1 MQERDAYI
9 ALNMVPGV
17 GAVLVRHG
25 VATLGT
31 AAALFEAGPAALAEV
46 RGVGTARA
54 DTLASELATPDW
66 RGEKARAE
74 AAGVRLVT
82 FVDPE
87 YPAFLK
93 EIHDPPL
100 VLYVQGDPGAMGFSA
115 VAVVG
120 TRAPTVYGRETAR
133 RFGFQLAQAG
143 ITVVS
148 GLARGVD
155 TEAHHGALQAKGR
168 TVAVIGS
175 ALDALYPAENRDL
188 AARIAA
194 EGGAVVSEY
203 PFGRQ
208 ADRQTFPMRNRIV
221 SGLCGGVLVVEA
233 GLTSGTLITANQA
246 LDQGRSVMA
255 VPGRIDSPAAQ
266 GCHRLIRQGAK
277 LVESLDDI
285 LEELQTLPG
294 ARRASVRPTPEQA
307 PRPVA
312 ARQDQPSA
320 PHGGSGPAA
329 PAPAPVL
336 DDAERALLATLGHEE
351 MSVEGLIHASGLPA
365 GVVGARL
372 MGLEMKRLVRR
383 LPGHML
389 KATRG

>member
-1 MQERDAYI
+1 MQEREAYI

-17 GAVLVRHG
+17 GAVLVRNG
-25 VATLGT
+25 VARLGS
-31 AAALFEAGPAALAEV
+31 AVAMLRAGPDALAPI
-46 RGVGTARA
+46 RGVGAARSE
-54 DTLASELATPDW
+54 TLATELAVPDWRSELAQ
-66 RGEKARAE
+66 AE
-74 AAGVRLVT
+74 RVGIRLVT

-100 VLYVQGDPGAMGFSA
+100 VLYVQGDPGALGFAA

-120 TRAPTVYGRETAR
+120 TRSPSTYGRETAR
-133 RFGFQLAQAG
+133 RMAFQLAQAG
-143 ITVVS
+143 VTVVS
-148 GLARGVD
+148 GLARGID
-155 TEAHHGALQAKGR
+155 TEAHLGALQAKGR

-175 ALDALYPAENRDL
+175 ALDAIYPAENRAL
-188 AARIAA
+188 AARIAS

-246 LDQGRSVMA
+246 LEQGRSVMA
-255 VPGRIDSPAAQ
+255 VPGRIDSPGAQ

-277 LVESLDDI
+277 LAESLDDI
-285 LEELQTLPG
+285 LEELQQLPG
-294 ARRASVRPTPEQA
+294 AKPAHPSLTDTSAGPD
-307 PRPVA
+307 A
-312 ARQDQPSA
+312 ARQGRDSA
-320 PHGGSGPAA
+320 TAAAAARVAA
-329 PAPAPVL
+329 PPL
-336 DDAERALLATLGHEE
+336 DAMEKALLEALGDEE
-351 MSVEGLIHASGLPA
+351 LSVDALIQASGLPA
-365 GVVGARL
+365 GAVGARL

-383 LPGHML
+383 LPGHLL
-389 KATRG
+389 KAVRA

>member
-1 MQERDAYI
+1 
-9 ALNMVPGV
+9 L
-17 GAVLVRHG
+17 
-25 VATLGT
+25 
-31 AAALFEAGPAALAEV
+31 AAV
-46 RGVGTARA
+46 RGVGAARA
-54 DTLASELATPDW
+54 ETLAAELAAPDWRSELAQ
-66 RGEKARAE
+66 AE
-74 AAGVRLVT
+74 RAGVRLVT

-100 VLYVQGDPGAMGFSA
+100 VLYVQGDPAALGYSA

-120 TRAPTVYGRETAR
+120 TRSPTMYGRETAR
-133 RFGFQLAQAG
+133 RLSFQLAQAG
-143 ITVVS
+143 VTVVS
-148 GLARGVD
+148 GLARGID
-155 TEAHHGALQAKGR
+155 TEAHMAALQAKGR

-175 ALDALYPAENRDL
+175 ALDAIYPAENRAL

-246 LDQGRSVMA
+246 LEQGRSVLA
-255 VPGRIDSPAAQ
+255 VPGRIDSPSAQ

-277 LVESLDDI
+277 LAESLDDI

-294 ARRASVRPTPEQA
+294 ARRAP
-307 PRPVA
+307 
-312 ARQDQPSA
+312 PSA
-320 PHGGSGPAA
+320 AALASSAGAGQGLHAA
-329 PAPAPVL
+329 PARVAAPPL
-336 DDAERALLATLGHEE
+336 DEQERKLLEALGDEELSVDA
-351 MSVEGLIHASGLPA
+351 LIQASGLPA
-365 GVVGARL
+365 GAVGARL

-383 LPGHML
+383 LPGQLL
-389 KATRG
+389 KAVRA

>member
-1 MQERDAYI
+1 MLEREAYI

-17 GAVLVRHG
+17 GAVLVRNG
-25 VATLGT
+25 VERLGS
-31 AAALFEAGPAALAEV
+31 AVALFRAGPDALAAV
-46 RGVGTARA
+46 RGVGAARA
-54 DTLASELATPDW
+54 ESLVTELAAPDWRSELA
-66 RGEKARAE
+66 RAE
-74 AAGVRLVT
+74 REGIRLVT

-87 YPAFLK
+87 YPPFLK

-100 VLYVQGDPGAMGFSA
+100 VLYVQGDPAALGYSA

-120 TRAPTVYGRETAR
+120 TRAPTMYGRETAR
-133 RFGFQLAQAG
+133 RMSFQLAQAG
-143 ITVVS
+143 VTVVS
-148 GLARGVD
+148 GLARGID
-155 TEAHHGALQAKGR
+155 TEAHLAALQAKGR

-175 ALDALYPAENRDL
+175 ALDAIYPAENRAL

-255 VPGRIDSPAAQ
+255 VPGRIDSPSAQ

-285 LEELQTLPG
+285 LEELQALPG
-294 ARRASVRPTPEQA
+294 ARRDERSATAGAS
-307 PRPVA
+307 PRQGVDP
-312 ARQDQPSA
+312 
-320 PHGGSGPAA
+320 A
-329 PAPAPVL
+329 PARGAAPVL
-336 DDAERALLATLGHEE
+336 DEQERKLLEALGDEELSVDA
-351 MSVEGLIHASGLPA
+351 LIQASGLPA
-365 GVVGARL
+365 GAVGARL

-383 LPGHML
+383 LPGQL
-389 KATRG
+389 LRAVRT